1 MSDPDRIH
9 DTEPTGLPATAGDG
23 EDADVAT
30 TPNDTDPDDFESSS
44 ELDTDELV
52 RWLPKMSP
60 GHRRHSEP
68 VRRPS
73 SDGADFAEYTCKG
86 PAAAASGPQRL
97 EPTVEVRT
105 APRGAW
111 PQGSKDSERD
121 APTVLTGER
130 RTQRRWRRIG
140 WSILGMA
147 AVGAALAAWSLRP
160 VMAERAVPQG
170 EALATMPV
178 AIAHTPTQ
186 SVAVAPAT
194 AVPLPVTPAS
204 PADAARTAATH
215 SALPTSPTAADAA
228 RTRESAAAPK
238 RLTSL
243 ARARAAPP
251 AAAPT
256 IPEKDQYFEIP

>member
-9 DTEPTGLPATAGDG
+9 DTEPTGLAATTGDG

-30 TPNDTDPDDFESSS
+30 TPNDTAPDDFESSS

-52 RWLPKMSP
+52 RWLPRMSL
-60 GHRRHSEP
+60 GHRRRSEP

-73 SDGADFAEYTCKG
+73 SDGADFAEYACKG
-86 PAAAASGPQRL
+86 PAAAASGQRRL

-105 APRGAW
+105 ASPVARRS
-111 PQGSKDSERD
+111 GSRESERD

-130 RTQRRWRRIG
+130 RAQRRWRRMG
-140 WSILGMA
+140 WSAVGVA
-147 AVGAALAAWSLRP
+147 AAGAALATWSWRP
-160 VMAERAVPQG
+160 VTAERAFPQG
-170 EALATMPV
+170 EALATAPV
-178 AIAHTPTQ
+178 AIARTPTQ

-194 AVPLPVTPAS
+194 AVPLPVTPAA
-204 PADAARTAATH
+204 PADAAQTAETQR
-215 SALPTSPTAADAA
+215 ALPTSPTAADAA
-228 RTRESAAAPK
+228 RKRESSGAPK

-243 ARARAAPP
+243 ARARVASP

-256 IPEKDQYFEIP
+256 VPAKDQYFEIP